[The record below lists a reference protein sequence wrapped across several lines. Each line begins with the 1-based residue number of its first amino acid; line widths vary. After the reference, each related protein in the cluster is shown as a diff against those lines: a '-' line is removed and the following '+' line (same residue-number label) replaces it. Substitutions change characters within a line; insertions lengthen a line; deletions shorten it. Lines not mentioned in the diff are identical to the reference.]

1 MTVQF
6 ARGTSVALFTI
17 FAAQTAWA
25 DLTAKD
31 VWAEWQSY
39 MKDAGYEVSATETMS
54 GNTLTIGGLTMNMEM
69 PEGMASVSMGDIA
82 LAENGDGTVSVG
94 FPATIPVV
102 FDVKPEGEEP
112 FKGTLNMTQSDAAMV
127 VSGSPQAMTYDYSA
141 AALAIALAHPDL
153 SDVDLTGLQMTLRW
167 ERGVRVAWDV
177 EFWAKK
183 KVNPRKTTSIGSL
196 VINAQDG
203 KLIFNQLRKPRL
215 YKD

>member
-1 MTVQF
+1 MTGLLNRSLLLVVLAVQIGAMSASAAEEATAF
-6 ARGTSVALFTI
+6 SLIAVGNEQVPSHARDKVVQIISDRTEGSLKPDRWSI
-17 FAAQTAWA
+17 IYY
-25 DLTAKD
+25 DSTAKLKSVRVRFAD
-31 VWAEWQSY
+31 GKAITIDNPPRLFQRLTDDSMPLNRNR
-39 MKDAGYEVSATETMS
+39 MKID
-54 GNTLTIGGLTMNMEM
+54 
-69 PEGMASVSMGDIA
+69 
-82 LAENGDGTVSVG
+82 
-94 FPATIPVV
+94 
-102 FDVKPEGEEP
+102 
-112 FKGTLNMTQSDAAMV
+112 SDK
-127 VSGSPQAMTYDYSA
+127 
-141 AALAIALAHPDL
+141 ALAIALAHPDL